1 MPLVRTSY
9 SQKIRTTTLVQYY
22 WISIHIVTMEF
33 LPSNATNYL
42 QPMDAGVINS
52 FKAQYRKMLVEH
64 KLDCFMNNE
73 NPEIDVYQAVKMLE
87 CAWTMEV
94 TSSNILHCWRHTRLI
109 ILRDLDVRTTWS
121 HAEDLQEFT
130 TLLENFSLITSDM
143 QVSLIISQ
151 WVCSLRIRFSS
162 QQFNGNHKGWGVG
175 CDVMIW
181 ILPIQMKKAKSK

>member
-1 MPLVRTSY
+1 
-9 SQKIRTTTLVQYY
+9 
-22 WISIHIVTMEF
+22 MEF

-143 QVSLIISQ
+143 QVSLIIS
-151 WVCSLRIRFSS
+151 
-162 QQFNGNHKGWGVG
+162 
-175 CDVMIW
+175 
-181 ILPIQMKKAKSK
+181 P